1 MNIYSEIHLQLLIS
15 RRSKYKSRFD
25 VGGTADTGRTHKGDS
40 GTVRIILRNGQYIP
54 AVQNLCRT

>member
-25 VGGTADTGRTHKGDS
+25 VGGTTDTGRTHKGDS
-40 GTVRIILRNGQYIP
+40 GTVRIILRNG
-54 AVQNLCRT
+54 